1 MALTA
6 YNDSVDEGGDDA
18 DDDVDS
24 KFDHEPAK
32 TDNDKI
38 G

>member
-6 YNDSVDEGGDDA
+6 YNDSADDADDDA

-24 KFDHEPAK
+24 EFEPQPAK
-32 TDNDKI
+32 TDNDEI

>member
-6 YNDSVDEGGDDA
+6 YNDSADEGGDDA

-24 KFDHEPAK
+24 EFDPEPAK